1 MVGLAGLWCITAP
14 PPSPDNLTLELAL
27 AALLWKLED
36 ILKDKLQK
44 HGSSLNMHCASSNV
58 FTFITVLTAECL
70 KLSLVKCDG
79 GQKDTTHQPEC
90 MLSNDIN
97 NSSASKCHSEANFK
111 QSQLNKNN
119 CSH

>member
-1 MVGLAGLWCITAP
+1 MAV
-14 PPSPDNLTLELAL
+14 
-27 AALLWKLED
+27 LLWKLED

-58 FTFITVLTAECL
+58 FTLITVLTAECL

-111 QSQLNKNN
+111 QSQLNKND